1 MKKVKMSLITLLM
14 VLGVILAG
22 CSTESDKSSEPVAKE
37 NEVNK
42 SSVETKD
49 TSESDLE
56 TIQYYFTANEGGSIS
71 KIEAATNKVVDTI
84 DVDGVVHNVQV
95 SPDGKMLGATVI
107 LGGGEGH
114 GEESYGESDGN
125 DSHGDSHEKS
135 NGDSSHNNNSHGVG
149 SMGKALFFDTDTN
162 ELLNTVEVGSH
173 PAHFVFT
180 EDGKYALVTN
190 TEDNNVSVIDM
201 KSFTVTDTIK
211 TGKGPH
217 GFRISAD
224 SQKAYIANMSEDTIS
239 VVNLELLKEE
249 KRIKVGSTP
258 VTTGI
263 TSDGKT
269 LVATLNSENML
280 AIVDVKTEQ
289 IEKVEVG
296 NGPAQV
302 YIDGNNKFAY
312 VANQGTEEVP
322 SNSVSVVDLVEKKV
336 TATIETGK
344 GAHGVVTSSDNKRL
358 YVTNMFENTVTII
371 DTKQNKV
378 IDTIEVGEMPNGISI
393 MN

>member
-1 MKKVKMSLITLLM
+1 MKKVKLSFIIILV
-14 VLGVILAG
+14 VLGVILTG
-22 CSTESDKSSEPVAKE
+22 CSTGTDKNSEAE
-37 NEVNK
+37 ANANEVNK
-42 SSVETKD
+42 SSDENKSS
-49 TSESDLE
+49 SESDLE
-56 TIQYYFTANEGGSIS
+56 TFHFYFTANEGGSIS
-71 KIEAATNKVVDTI
+71 KIDAATDKVVDTI

-107 LGGGEGH
+107 PGGGEGH
-114 GEESYGESDGN
+114 GEDSHGESDGN
-125 DSHGDSHEKS
+125 DTHGDSHGKS
-135 NGDSSHNNNSHGVG
+135 NESSSNNDQSHGGG
-149 SMGKALFFDTDTN
+149 SMGIALFYDIETN

-190 TEDNNVSVIDM
+190 SEDNNISVIDM
-201 KSFTVTDTIK
+201 NNFTVTDTII

-224 SQKAYIANMSEDTIS
+224 SQRAYIANMSEDTVS

-269 LVATLNSENML
+269 LVATLNAENML
-280 AIVDVKTEQ
+280 AIVDVETEQ
-289 IEKVEVG
+289 VEKVEVG

-312 VANQGTEEVP
+312 VANQGSEELP
-322 SNSVSVVDLVEKKV
+322 SNSVSVVDLAEKKV

-344 GAHGVVTSSDNKRL
+344 GAHGVVTSSDSKRL

-371 DTKQNKV
+371 DTEQNKV
-378 IDTIEVGEMPNGISI
+378 IDTIEVGEVPNGISI